1 MKDNKMIGKDVADVV
16 DVDKPSGD
24 KFGAKRLAVG
34 LEPTATRLKGV
45 RSTD

>member
-1 MKDNKMIGKDVADVV
+1 MISY
-16 DVDKPSGD
+16 PM
-24 KFGAKRLAVG
+24 RLLVLDQGIVSTPTPDVG